1 MTRWKRSVMAVVLCS
16 TGVASQAAVDVRALW
31 DYGKPEL
38 SEQRFREALKTASG
52 DDALILQTQIAR
64 SFGLRRQFGEASAL
78 LSHMAA
84 AVQTAGPEARARYQ
98 LELGR
103 TLVSATHKSAEI
115 TPEARARAR
124 SAYLVAAQI
133 ARQAQLDD
141 LAIDALHMLPFV
153 DTDTA
158 SQLKWNQQALDIVNA
173 TSQPEARRWDTM
185 LRNNTAYALH
195 QAGRLEEALALFEA
209 NIEPTQ
215 RRGNVEKTRIAHW
228 MVAWTLRSLK
238 RTDEALA
245 IQLRLERE
253 NDADKTPDPYVFE
266 ELAHLYRARN
276 DSARAAF
283 YDARL
288 KASKA
293 TVAP

>member
-1 MTRWKRSVMAVVLCS
+1 
-16 TGVASQAAVDVRALW
+16 
-31 DYGKPEL
+31 
-38 SEQRFREALKTASG
+38 
-52 DDALILQTQIAR
+52 
-64 SFGLRRQFGEASAL
+64 
-78 LSHMAA
+78 
-84 AVQTAGPEARARYQ
+84 
-98 LELGR
+98 
-103 TLVSATHKSAEI
+103 
-115 TPEARARAR
+115 
-124 SAYLVAAQI
+124 
-133 ARQAQLDD
+133 
-141 LAIDALHMLPFV
+141 
-153 DTDTA
+153 
-158 SQLKWNQQALDIVNA
+158 
-173 TSQPEARRWDTM
+173 M